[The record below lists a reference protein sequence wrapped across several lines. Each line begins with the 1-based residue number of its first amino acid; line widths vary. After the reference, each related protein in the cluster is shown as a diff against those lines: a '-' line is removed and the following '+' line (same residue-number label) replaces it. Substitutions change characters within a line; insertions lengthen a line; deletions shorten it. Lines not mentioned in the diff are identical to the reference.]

1 MNPTPRIRGLK
12 QGGRGELHG
21 LKNEKVAA
29 RQLFGFLE

>member
-12 QGGRGELHG
+12 LGGGELHG

-29 RQLFGFLE
+29 RQLFGFRE